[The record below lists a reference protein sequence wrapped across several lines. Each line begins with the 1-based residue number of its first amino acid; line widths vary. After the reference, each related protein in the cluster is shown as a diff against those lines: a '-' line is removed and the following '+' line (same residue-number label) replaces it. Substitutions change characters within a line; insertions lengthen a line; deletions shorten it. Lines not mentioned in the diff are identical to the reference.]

1 MNNNETRILVL
12 YTGGTI
18 GMMRDPATGALV
30 PFDFS
35 NIYNH
40 LPMLKKFGYIIDF
53 YSFDPLID
61 SSNMTPDLWIMM
73 AKKIEENYNAYD
85 GFVVLHG
92 SDTMAF
98 TASALS
104 FLLEN
109 LSKPVVITGSQL
121 PIDVVR
127 TDGRGNFLAA
137 IEVAS
142 AKNNGVAMVP
152 EVSIYFHNKLMRGN
166 RTTKVDAENFEAFN
180 SPNMPNL
187 AESGIRIK
195 YNTDKIL
202 KPSGNPFVV
211 SDKLDSNVGI
221 LKLFPG
227 ITSNFV
233 RNTLL
238 MPNLR
243 AIVLETFGSGNAPTA
258 SWFLDALRD
267 AVAKGLI
274 VLNVTQC
281 AAGSVVMGRY
291 ETSLDL
297 ANIGVVSGHDMTT
310 EAAVTKLMY
319 LLGKNLGRDEVI
331 RLLQT
336 PIRGEMTL

>member
-1 MNNNETRILVL
+1 MDNNEISILVL

-18 GMMRDPATGALV
+18 GMMQDPATGALV

-40 LPMLKKFGYIIDF
+40 LPMLKNFGYTIDF

-61 SSNMTPDLWIMM
+61 SSNMTPDFWIMM
-73 AKKIEENYNAYD
+73 AKKIEENYAKYD

-98 TASALS
+98 SASAMS

-109 LSKPVVITGSQL
+109 LSKPVVFTGSQL

-137 IEVAS
+137 IEIAA
-142 AKNNGVAMVP
+142 AKNNGVPLVP
-152 EVSIYFHNKLMRGN
+152 EVSVFFHNILMRGN
-166 RTTKVDAENFEAFN
+166 RTTKIDAENFEAFN
-180 SPNMPNL
+180 SPNMANL
-187 AESGIRIK
+187 AEAGIHIK

-202 KPSGNPFVV
+202 KTNAKPLAVSGN
-211 SDKLDSNVGI
+211 LDQNVGI

-227 ITSNFV
+227 ITHNFV
-233 RNTLL
+233 RNTLF
-238 MPNLR
+238 MPGLR
-243 AIVLETFGSGNAPTA
+243 AVVLETYGSGNAPTA
-258 SWFLDALRD
+258 PWFLDALRE

-274 VLNVTQC
+274 VVSVTQC
-281 AAGSVVMGRY
+281 AAGTVEMGRY

-297 ANIGVVSGHDMTT
+297 ANIGVVSGLDMTT

-319 LLGKNLGRDEVI
+319 LLGKNISHDDVLKLMR
-331 RLLQT
+331 T
-336 PIRGEMTL
+336 PIRGEMTA

>member
-1 MNNNETRILVL
+1 MDNETRVLVL

-18 GMMRDPATGALV
+18 GMTQDPATGALV

-40 LPMLKKFGYIIDF
+40 LPMLKNFGYTIDF

-61 SSNMTPDLWIMM
+61 SSNMTPEFWVMM

-127 TDGRGNFLAA
+127 TDGRGNFLGA
-137 IEVAS
+137 IEIAA
-142 AKNNGVAMVP
+142 AKENGVAVVP
-152 EVSIYFHNKLMRGN
+152 EVCIFFHNKLMRGN
-166 RTTKVDAENFEAFN
+166 RTTKIDAENFDAFD
-180 SPNMPNL
+180 SPNLPNL
-187 AESGIRIK
+187 AEAGIHIK
-195 YNTDKIL
+195 YDTHKIL
-202 KPSGNPFVV
+202 QPTGKALVV
-211 SDKLDSNVGI
+211 NESLDHNVGI

-227 ITSNFV
+227 ITPDFV
-233 RNTLL
+233 CNTLM
-238 MPNLR
+238 MPNLK
-243 AIVLETFGSGNAPTA
+243 AVVMETFGSGNAPTA
-258 SWFLDALRD
+258 TWFLDALRD
-267 AVAKGLI
+267 AVSKGLI
-274 VLNVTQC
+274 VVSVTQC
-281 AAGSVVMGRY
+281 ASGSVEMGRY

-319 LLGKNLGRDEVI
+319 LLGKNLGRDEVL
-331 RLLQT
+331 RLLQK
-336 PIRGEMTL
+336 PVRGEMTL

>member
-1 MNNNETRILVL
+1 MDKKETRILVL

-18 GMMRDPATGALV
+18 GMMQDPATGALV

-40 LPMLKKFGYIIDF
+40 LPTLKNFGYIIDF

-61 SSNMTPDLWIMM
+61 SSNMTPEFWVKI
-73 AKKIEENYNAYD
+73 AKKIEENYSAYD

-127 TDGRGNFLAA
+127 TDGRGNFLSA
-137 IEVAS
+137 IEIAA
-142 AKNNGVAMVP
+142 AKENGVAIVP
-152 EVSIYFHNKLMRGN
+152 EVSIFFHNKLMRGN
-166 RTTKVDAENFEAFN
+166 RTTKRDAENFDAFD
-180 SPNMPNL
+180 SPNHPNL
-187 AESGIRIK
+187 AETGIHIK
-195 YNTDKIL
+195 YNRHRILPSSGKPLVVNDK
-202 KPSGNPFVV
+202 F
-211 SDKLDSNVGI
+211 DHNVGV

-227 ITSNFV
+227 ITPDFV

-238 MPNLR
+238 MPNLK
-243 AIVLETFGSGNAPTA
+243 AVVMETFGSGNAPTA
-258 SWFLDALRD
+258 AWFLDALRE

-274 VLNVTQC
+274 IVSVTQC
-281 AAGSVVMGRY
+281 ASGSVEMGRY

-319 LLGKNLGRDEVI
+319 LFGKNLSRDEI
-331 RLLQT
+331 IKLLQK
-336 PIRGEMTL
+336 PVRGEMTL

>member
-1 MNNNETRILVL
+1 MNDSNTRILVL

-18 GMMRDPATGALV
+18 GMTQDPSTGALV

-40 LPMLKKFGYIIDF
+40 LPMLKNFGYTIDF

-61 SSNMTPDLWIMM
+61 SSNMTPEFWIMI

-137 IEVAS
+137 IEIAA
-142 AKNNGVAMVP
+142 AKENGVAIVP
-152 EVSIYFHNKLMRGN
+152 EVSIFFHNKLMRGN
-166 RTTKVDAENFEAFN
+166 RTTKIDAENFDAFD
-180 SPNMPNL
+180 SPNLPTL
-187 AESGIRIK
+187 AEAGIHIK
-195 YNTDKIL
+195 YNTHKIL
-202 KPSGNPFVV
+202 PPTGKPFVV
-211 SDKLDSNVGI
+211 NDNLDHNVGI

-227 ITSNFV
+227 ITPDFV

-238 MPNLR
+238 MPNLK
-243 AIVLETFGSGNAPTA
+243 AVVLETFGSGNAPT
-258 SWFLDALRD
+258 STWFLDALRD

-274 VLNVTQC
+274 VVSVTQC
-281 AAGSVVMGRY
+281 ASGSVEMGRY

-297 ANIGVVSGHDMTT
+297 VNIGVVSGHDMTT

-319 LLGKNLGRDEVI
+319 LLGRNLNRDEVI
-331 RLLQT
+331 KLLQK

>member
-1 MNNNETRILVL
+1 MDNNETRILVL

-18 GMMRDPATGALV
+18 GMTQDPVTGALV

-40 LPMLKKFGYIIDF
+40 LPMLKNFGYTIDF

-61 SSNMTPDLWIMM
+61 SSNMTPEFWIMI

-137 IEVAS
+137 IEIAA
-142 AKNNGVAMVP
+142 AKENGVAIVP
-152 EVSIYFHNKLMRGN
+152 EVSIFFHNKLMRGN
-166 RTTKVDAENFEAFN
+166 RTTKIDAENFDAFD
-180 SPNMPNL
+180 SPNLPTL
-187 AESGIRIK
+187 AEAGIHIK
-195 YNTDKIL
+195 YNMHKIL
-202 KPSGNPFVV
+202 SPTGKPFAVNEN
-211 SDKLDSNVGI
+211 LDHNVGV

-227 ITSNFV
+227 ITPDFV

-238 MPNLR
+238 MPNLK
-243 AIVLETFGSGNAPTA
+243 AVVMETFGSGNAPTSA
-258 SWFLDALRD
+258 WFLDALRE

-274 VLNVTQC
+274 IVSVTQC
-281 AAGSVVMGRY
+281 ASGSVEMGRY

-297 ANIGVVSGHDMTT
+297 VNIGVVSGHDMTT

-319 LLGKNLGRDEVI
+319 LLGKNIDRNEI
-331 RLLQT
+331 IKLLQK